1 MIVRHG
7 VAFLGGYS
15 VLTQPTLIMILR
27 RIDPVSTAKVA
38 GILYA
43 LLGVLIGLFMALFGS
58 LFDAASGGGFG
69 GSFGVA
75 AIFIFPVMY
84 GIIGLIGGLISAFL
98 YNLVAGWVGGIEVE
112 FEEEYLDDRPPAER
126 F

>member
-1 MIVRHG
+1 
-7 VAFLGGYS
+7 
-15 VLTQPTLIMILR
+15 MILR
-27 RIDPVSTAKVA
+27 RIDPVSAAKVA

-43 LLGVLIGLFMALFGS
+43 LLGVLFGVFMALFGS
-58 LFDAASGGGFG
+58 FFDAAGGGGFG

-75 AIFIFPVMY
+75 AIFILPVMY

-98 YNLVAGWVGGIEVE
+98 YNLVAGWVGGVEVE
-112 FEEEYLDDRPPAER
+112 FEEEYLDDRPPAGS